1 MITVLVIDDD
11 LALLNVIQLVLER
24 SKEMTIQ
31 PVRSS
36 KEALELLKTKTFD
49 VIVAD
54 YDLPEI
60 NGIAFLKIIRG
71 SGDVTPVIIF
81 TGVGREHAA
90 IEALNNGATFFLK
103 KGEDAKT
110 QFLEL
115 QQMILHAVDQRV
127 LGKPLG
133 TNRKILVDMIN
144 FSLDALF
151 ALDRDGRV
159 IAWNNEMEHLTGV
172 HAGEIIGAGDY
183 LYSECFFGKR
193 QKMLVNLV
201 FETESEIRKQEYMV
215 ISREKDGP
223 VVAVT
228 RAKKAGGKEWTL
240 WMKALPLFDN
250 HGDFIAVV
258 GIIRDVTA
266 TFKDVTFQETAPG
279 PDRSSNLQEEKESPA
294 HTTGIIDRLLGKAA
308 SHYKR
313 GVHLYIIDRDYHGAI
328 AAFDEALAIDDTL
341 AYVWND
347 RGVCYRITGNY
358 DEALK
363 SLLRAIELAPDN
375 TEILNDLG
383 ETLEQMGIIHM
394 DNKYLEAA
402 IQTFKMVANS
412 LPNNMDAWNHIGVC
426 LKEMGKAEESRFYFD
441 RARDINLWKKD
452 TPIQRKRQEFL

>member
-24 SKEMTIQ
+24 SKEIIVQTA
-31 PVRSS
+31 RSP
-36 KEALELLKTKTFD
+36 KDALEMLKTKSFD
-49 VIVAD
+49 AIVAD

-71 SGDVTPVIIF
+71 SGNVTPVIIF

-103 KGEDAKT
+103 KGEDPKT

-115 QQMILHAVDQRV
+115 ERMIRHAVDQRV

-151 ALDRDGRV
+151 ALDRDGKV
-159 IAWNNEMEHLTGV
+159 IAWNSAMEHLTGV
-172 HAGEIIGAGDY
+172 YASAMIGMGDY
-183 LYSECFFGKR
+183 AYSECFFGKR

-240 WMKALPLFDN
+240 WMKALPIFDN

-258 GIIRDVTA
+258 GIVRDVTA
-266 TFKDVTFQETAPG
+266 TFKDVTFQDTVPEPE
-279 PDRSSNLQEEKESPA
+279 SSSKQQEATGSPA
-294 HTTGIIDRLLGKAA
+294 HKTGIMDRLLGKAI

-313 GVHLYIIDRDYHGAI
+313 GVHLHIVERDYHGAI
-328 AAFDEALAIDDTL
+328 AAFDQALAIDDTL
-341 AYVWND
+341 AFVWND

-363 SLLRAIELAPDN
+363 SLLRAVELAPDN
-375 TEILNDLG
+375 TEVLNDLG
-383 ETLEQMGIIHM
+383 ETLEQMGIMHM
-394 DNKYLEAA
+394 DNQYLEAA

-426 LKEMGKAEESRFYFD
+426 LKEMGNAEKSKFYFD
-441 RARDINLWKKD
+441 RARDINIWKKD

>member
-1 MITVLVIDDD
+1 MINVLVIDDD
-11 LALLNVIQLVLER
+11 LALLNVMQLVLER
-24 SKEMTIQ
+24 SKELAIQ

-36 KEALELLKTKTFD
+36 KEALETLKTKTFD

-60 NGIAFLKIIRG
+60 NGIALLKILRG
-71 SGDVTPVIIF
+71 AGDVTPVIIF

-103 KGEDAKT
+103 KGEDPKT

-115 QQMILHAVDQRV
+115 EQMIRHAVDQRI

-151 ALDRDGRV
+151 ALDRDGKV
-159 IAWNNEMEHLTGV
+159 IAWNRAMEQLTGV
-172 HAGEIIGAGDY
+172 QESEILGKGDY
-183 LYSECFFGKR
+183 VYSECLFGKR

-201 FETESEIRKQEYMV
+201 FEPESEIRKQEYMV

-223 VVAVT
+223 VIAVT
-228 RAKKAGGKEWTL
+228 RAKKPDGREWTL

-258 GIIRDVTA
+258 GIIRDVTT
-266 TFKDVTFQETAPG
+266 TFKDVSFQETFPE
-279 PDRSSNLQEEKESPA
+279 PDTISKQPAAHVSPA
-294 HTTGIIDRLLGKAA
+294 QKAGLVDKLLGKATA
-308 SHYKR
+308 HYKR
-313 GVHLYIIDRDYHGAI
+313 GVHLYIVERDYHGAI
-328 AAFDEALAIDDTL
+328 AAFDQALALDDTL

-363 SLLRAIELAPDN
+363 SLLRAVELAPDN

-412 LPNNMDAWNHIGVC
+412 LPNNMAAWNHIGVC
-426 LKEMGKAEESRFYFD
+426 LKEMGQAEKSRFYFD
-441 RARDINLWKKD
+441 RARDINVWKKD